1 MQATPLA
8 LDFYQFNRKD
18 FIVVGGVEGTL
29 YVIKVKILEQ
39 WKKYIGRKMFFI
51 LLWFYIF
58 SS

>member
-51 LLWFYIF
+51 L
-58 SS
+58 